1 MPKMT
6 WTNLPPWAMTACRDI
21 LRAATSSKR
30 LSCILDEVLEIV
42 TGIPDLDLG
51 RNAAIYVADCSTDG
65 HKLLHHRQTEDV
77 TLPRVIDPSDVAG
90 SFPEGSGRSCLY
102 TIPLSIRDDQPATGA
117 VLLFGRTAR
126 RLSAEKI
133 AALHLV
139 CQEIARIIVNRS
151 GHDGSLLNVVE
162 LSTDEIYIFDPR
174 SLGILRS
181 NATASIRTGHT
192 QQALSAMTTV
202 GLKVDMSEADYRDRL
217 KPLTSGRCPSISFE
231 AYQRRRNG
239 TIYPVKVHVW
249 RIRGEETDLFA
260 EVAVATADQRKA
272 FGLLEQVFDAIP
284 GGIGVFDNRSRL
296 LMANRRLYDLM
307 NLPPERFPP
316 GSRFEDILRYN
327 AERGEWGDGD
337 LDAMIR
343 ERVEQAELGLPYS
356 FERERAS
363 GKVLAVRSEPLS
375 QGGYVLSYTDITQR
389 KRAEKELIRNRD
401 ELEETVRQR
410 TAEIEAQAA
419 ALEEALKQE
428 KNINAMQRQFVAM
441 TSHEFRTPLAIID
454 GAAQRLIRKRG
465 GMEPEFLVDKTHQIR
480 SAVARMV
487 ELMES
492 FLSAG
497 RIDTGKVELA
507 LSSCS
512 LPKLIDQ
519 AITRQKIF
527 SQSHRFECNLTDLPP
542 VVRCDA
548 LAVSQVITNLLSN
561 AVKYAPR
568 APDILIR
575 GWEEDGFAVV
585 SVRDEGVGIDA
596 DDIPKMFQTYFRAR
610 TSTGIAGTGIGL
622 SLVKQ
627 VVCLH
632 GGDIRVESQRGK
644 GSTFIFRLPIRGPRR
659 EDAVVV
665 TEAPEEANAA

>member
-6 WTNLPPWAMTACRDI
+6 WSNLPLWALTACRDI
-21 LRAATSSKR
+21 LRVATSSKR

-65 HKLLHHRQTEDV
+65 HKLLHHRQSEDM

-90 SFPEGSGRSCLY
+90 SFPEGFGRTCLY
-102 TIPLSIRDDQPATGA
+102 TIPLCINDDQPATGA
-117 VLLFGRTAR
+117 VLLFGRKAR

-151 GHDGSLLNVVE
+151 GHGGSLLNVVE

-174 SLGILRS
+174 SLGIIRS
-181 NATASIRTGHT
+181 NATASIRTGYT

-202 GLKVDMSEADYRDRL
+202 GLKVDLSEADYRDRL
-217 KPLTSGRCPSISFE
+217 KPLMSGRCPSISFD
-231 AYQRRRNG
+231 ACQRRRNG
-239 TIYPVKVHVW
+239 TVYPVKVHVW

-465 GMEPEFLVDKTHQIR
+465 GIEPEFLVDKTHQIR

-527 SQSHRFECNLTDLPP
+527 SQSHRFECDLTDLPP

-575 GWEEDGFAVV
+575 GWEEEGFAVV

-596 DDIPKMFQTYFRAR
+596 EDIPKMFQTYFRAR

-659 EDAVVV
+659 EDTVVV
-665 TEAPEEANAA
+665 TDAPEEATAA